1 MAISNITST
10 TTKYTVIKG
19 DTFSEIAKQCKNVG
33 VPGFTS
39 TMTYSQYVKQL
50 QKLNPDIENINYIKV
65 GQVIIL
71 QGTPKKKTT
80 NNTQRV
86 KITNIGLQSD
96 TDRTVFVTWS
106 WSKSK
111 TDHYEVEWRYNT
123 ENNIKNGFPGTTE
136 TTTEKLS
143 IYSGAPENSTCVSV
157 RVKPVSTTY
166 TSNNK
171 EVHYWTADW
180 SSWWTAESTY
190 NWKDN
195 PPLEPPAP
203 EDIKISSKH
212 KMTIK
217 LTGLE
222 VNAAGIQFEIEK
234 DSVEGYKKGNAEIKT
249 SNGSASFSTTVA
261 PGAYYRVRCRSYR
274 DGMYSEWSD
283 WSETISSEPATTSG
297 IYSIYALSELKNQ
310 ENQFVIRLHW
320 YTVNGADNYVVQ
332 YTTNETYFD
341 SNQSEVQEIDMGG
354 SKSNPVSI
362 DHAEITGLTGGLT
375 YFFRVCAV
383 TNTKKGGWSE
393 VVGIVLGEKPTA
405 PTTWSSTTSAIS
417 GEPLT
422 LYWVHNSQDGS
433 SETYADLELTTIG
446 VVNGEYVDKTEILNL
461 ENTSAPE
468 DRDKTRFYV
477 IDTSQYDEGVK
488 IKWRVRTAGILID
501 ADTGDYVYGD
511 WSVLREVVVY
521 AQPSVELTV
530 TNYDGATF
538 TDLTSFPINISAYAG
553 PNTQKPIGYHLSII
567 ANDDYKTVD
576 NVGNEKMVVTG
587 TAVYSKYFDI
597 SDNPL
602 EVTLSAGDLSLSNN
616 ESYTIIC
623 SVCMDSGLT
632 AEESK
637 SFTVAWAEVNEM
649 WPNAEIIYDKETFT
663 TAIKPYCRGL
673 NTYYD
678 DDGFEQVE
686 DGDLIDGITL
696 TVYRREFDG
705 TFTEL
710 DTVNNTD
717 EEYITDPHPSLDYA
731 RYRIV
736 AVSDATGAVSYY
748 DMPGFPIEE
757 PSVILQW
764 DEEWTN
770 FNLSNED
777 TLKERHWSGSLLKL
791 MYNIDE
797 SDQHEKDVE
806 LINYIGREHPVSY
819 YGTQIG
825 HTATWNM
832 EIDKDDEETIYALRR
847 LARWMGNV
855 YVRAPSGS
863 SYWADVKV
871 SFSKTHKELTIP
883 VTLEITRVEG
893 GI

>member
-1 MAISNITST
+1 MAISDITSST
-10 TTKYTVIKG
+10 TTYKVVKG
-19 DTFSEIAKQCKNVG
+19 DTFSEIAERCKNVG

-39 TMTYSQYVKQL
+39 TMVYSQYVKQL
-50 QKLNPDIENINYIKV
+50 QKLNPDIENINYIKI
-65 GQVIIL
+65 GQVIVL
-71 QGTPKKKTT
+71 QGTAKKKTT

-96 TDRTVFVTWS
+96 TDRTVFATWA

-123 ENNIKNGFPGTTE
+123 ENNLVNGFPGTTE
-136 TTTEKLS
+136 TVTEKLS
-143 IYSGAPENSTCVSV
+143 IYSSAPENSTCVSV

-166 TSNNK
+166 KSGNK

-180 SSWWTAESTY
+180 STWWTAESTY

-203 EDIKISSKH
+203 TDITISSKL
-212 KMTIK
+212 KMTVK
-217 LTGLE
+217 LTELE
-222 VNAAGIQFEIEK
+222 VNAKGIQFEIEK
-234 DSVEGYKKGNAEIKT
+234 DGVEGYKTGKADIKT
-249 SNGSASFSTTVA
+249 SNNSVSFSTTVA

-274 DGMYSEWSD
+274 DGMYSDWSG
-283 WSETISSEPATTSG
+283 WSETFSSEPASTSG
-297 IYSIYALSELKNQ
+297 IYSIYAISELTNQ

-320 YTVNGADNYVVQ
+320 YTVNGADNYIVQ

-341 SNQSEVQEIDMGG
+341 SNQAEVKEIDMGG
-354 SKSNPVSI
+354 SKSNPISI
-362 DHAEITGLTGGLT
+362 DHAEVSGLTGGLT
-375 YFFRVCAV
+375 YYFRVCAV

-393 VVGIVLGEKPTA
+393 VVGIILGEKPTA

-417 GEPLT
+417 GEPLI
-422 LYWVHNSQDGS
+422 LYWVHNSKDGS
-433 SETYADLELTTIG
+433 SETYATLELTK
-446 VVNGEYVDKTEILNL
+446 NNEEPEEIVI
-461 ENTSAPE
+461 ENTAPPE
-468 DRDKTRFYV
+468 DKDKTRSYV
-477 IDTSQYDEGVK
+477 IDTSQYEEGAK
-488 IKWRVRTAGILID
+488 IKWRVKTAGILID
-501 ADTGDYVYGD
+501 SETGDYVYGD
-511 WSVLREVVVY
+511 WSVHREAVIY
-521 AQPSVELTV
+521 AEPSVELTV
-530 TNYDGATF
+530 TNHAGSTF
-538 TDLTSFPINISAYAG
+538 TNLTSFPINVSATAG
-553 PNTQKPIGYHLSII
+553 PNSQKPIGYHLSVI
-567 ANDDYKTVD
+567 ANEDYKTVD
-576 NVGNEKMVVTG
+576 NVGNETMVVTG
-587 TAVYSKYFDI
+587 SAVYSKYFDV

-602 EVTLSAGDLSLSNN
+602 EVILSAGDLSLSNN
-616 ESYTIIC
+616 VSYTITC
-623 SVCMDSGLT
+623 RVCMDSGLT

-637 SFTVAWAEVNEM
+637 TFTVAWEDVEEM
-649 WPNAEIIYDKETFT
+649 WPNAEIVYDKETFT
-663 TAIKPYCRGL
+663 TSVKPYCRSL
-673 NTYYD
+673 NYFYD
-678 DDGFEQVE
+678 EDGFEQVE
-686 DGDLIDGITL
+686 DGDFIEGITL

-736 AVSDATGAVSYY
+736 ATSDATGAVSYY
-748 DMPGFPIEE
+748 DTPGFPIEE

-777 TLKERHWSGSLLKL
+777 TLKDRHWSGSLLKL
-791 MYNIDE
+791 MYNTDV
-797 SDQHEKDVE
+797 SDQYEKDVE

-825 HTATWNM
+825 HTASWSM
-832 EIDKDDEETIYALRR
+832 EIEKDDEETLYGLRR

-855 YVRAPSGS
+855 YVREPSGS
-863 SYWADVKV
+863 GYWASIKV
-871 SFSKTHKELTIP
+871 SFSQTHCELTIP